1 MTNNATPVSIL
12 GLGLMGQA
20 LARAF
25 LKAGHPTTVWNRTP
39 GKADQLMAEG
49 AQVAP
54 TAAEAIDASSLTVI
68 CVSDYAAMYELL
80 DASDLAGTTLL
91 NLTSGDSAQARQAA
105 RWAEQRGA
113 HYLDGAIMAI
123 PQAIGTGDAVILISG
138 AQADVDAHRPT
149 LEALGTLTYL
159 GADHGLASLYDVAG
173 LAMMWSVL
181 NAWLQGTALLRT
193 AGVDAATFA
202 PFAQQ
207 MAAGVAG
214 WLPGHAQEIDAGSFA
229 TEVASLD
236 THVRTMDH
244 LIEECEA
251 AGINAELPRLIKS
264 MADRSLAAGHGAAS
278 YSVLIE
284 EFAKPA

>member
-1 MTNNATPVSIL
+1 
-12 GLGLMGQA
+12 GQA

-123 PQAIGTGDAVILISG
+123 PQA
-138 AQADVDAHRPT
+138 
-149 LEALGTLTYL
+149 
-159 GADHGLASLYDVAG
+159 
-173 LAMMWSVL
+173 
-181 NAWLQGTALLRT
+181 
-193 AGVDAATFA
+193 
-202 PFAQQ
+202 
-207 MAAGVAG
+207 
-214 WLPGHAQEIDAGSFA
+214 
-229 TEVASLD
+229 
-236 THVRTMDH
+236 
-244 LIEECEA
+244 
-251 AGINAELPRLIKS
+251 
-264 MADRSLAAGHGAAS
+264 
-278 YSVLIE
+278 
-284 EFAKPA
+284 